1 MISIIIP
8 VYNVE
13 RYLKECL
20 DSVSILQGFEFEA
33 ILVDDG
39 SSDSSGVICDEY
51 ARSDSRFKVIHQLNG
66 GVSKARNAGLDAA
79 RGEWVWF
86 VDSDDVVDVRC
97 TTQIHQWLNRHNDTD
112 YVMFDLK
119 KFDDGDILV
128 MDSVFG
134 QYTEVNILQEK
145 SKNDFLLR
153 YVCAYHWTL
162 WYRREVIE
170 KYNIRFTIGIRN
182 SEDGEFMAKYLMV
195 MQHPVKVDFPICYY
209 RMREGS
215 AMHLANAKKNIIDD
229 VPVVFFNLLKWMDK
243 VGISTESW
251 LNYWFMKM
259 IQNLLVNASQYPQLD
274 RRQFQNTVGK
284 MLQACKDKGF
294 TFVNDKKMRLA
305 GWNVSVYFLVNRLY
319 LKIKGL

>member
-13 RYLKECL
+13 RYLRECL
-20 DSVSILQGFEFEA
+20 DSVLTLHDFEA

-39 SSDSSGVICDEY
+39 STDASGKICDEY
-51 ARSDSRFKVIHQLNG
+51 VRTDPRFKVIHQPNS
-66 GVSKARNAGLDAA
+66 GVSKARNVGLDAA
-79 RGEWVWF
+79 RGEWIWF

-97 TTQIHQWLNRHNDTD
+97 ATQIQQWLNRHNDTD

-119 KFDDGDILV
+119 KFDDGDVHV
-128 MDSVFG
+128 MDSFFR
-134 QYTEVNILQEK
+134 QYKEVDILQEK
-145 SKNDFLLR
+145 SKNDFLLK
-153 YVCAYHWTL
+153 YVCAYHCTL
-162 WYRREVIE
+162 WYRREVVE

-195 MQHPVKVDFPICYY
+195 MRQPMRVDFPIYYY

-243 VGISTESW
+243 VGISIEPW

-274 RRQFQNTVGK
+274 RREFQNTVGK

-294 TFVNDKKMRLA
+294 TFVYGKKMRLA
-305 GWNVSVYFLVNRLY
+305 GWNVSVYFLVNKLY
-319 LKIKGL
+319 LKLKGI

>member
-13 RYLKECL
+13 RYLRECL
-20 DSVSILQGFEFEA
+20 DSVLTFQCFDFEA

-39 SSDSSGVICDEY
+39 SSDSSGKICDEY
-51 ARSDSRFKVIHQLNG
+51 AHCDTRVKVIHQPNG
-66 GVSKARNAGLDAA
+66 GVSKARNAGLDVA
-79 RGEWVWF
+79 RGEWIWF

-97 TTQIHQWLNRHNDTD
+97 ATHLRQWLNRHNDTD

-119 KFDDGDILV
+119 KFNDGDILV

-153 YVCAYHWTL
+153 YVCAYHCTL

-170 KYNIRFTIGIRN
+170 RYNIRFTIGIRN

-195 MQHPVKVDFPICYY
+195 MQHPVKVDFPIYYY

-215 AMHLANAKKNIIDD
+215 AMHLANAKKNIIND

>member
-13 RYLKECL
+13 RYLRECL
-20 DSVSILQGFEFEA
+20 DSVLTLHDFEA

-39 SSDSSGVICDEY
+39 STDASGKICDEY
-51 ARSDSRFKVIHQLNG
+51 VRTDPRFKVIHQPNS
-66 GVSKARNAGLDAA
+66 GVSKARNVGLDAA
-79 RGEWVWF
+79 RGEWIWF

-97 TTQIHQWLNRHNDTD
+97 ATQIQQWLNRHNDTD

-119 KFDDGDILV
+119 KFDDGDVHV
-128 MDSVFG
+128 MDSFFR
-134 QYTEVNILQEK
+134 QYKEVDILQEK
-145 SKNDFLLR
+145 SKNDFLLK
-153 YVCAYHWTL
+153 YVCAYHCTL
-162 WYRREVIE
+162 WYRREVVE

-195 MQHPVKVDFPICYY
+195 MQHPVKVDFPIYYY

-274 RRQFQNTVGK
+274 RREFQNTVGK

-294 TFVNDKKMRLA
+294 TFVYGKKMRLA
-305 GWNVSVYFLVNRLY
+305 GWNVSVYFLVNKLY
-319 LKIKGL
+319 LKLKGI